1 MWPKKIFPQHSLL
14 TQPLDNNGERKQFA
28 DQEVERGRGRR
39 KLWSSE
45 KMMSDHQMFKNGSF
59 LDSQRLL
66 FSRFWTWGILG
77 TQTRRRGHK
86 ACPGE
91 VNISGAKNNMLFSII
106 QIIIWKIWSVKH
118 ISFPARC
125 GHLKRPRSRAAGEH
139 LKLQVAN
146 KLIVKGKE
154 YETQLS
160 KVQDHALSVFQTSS
174 RDDPA
179 KKAQVQDIRKSSRLK
194 NQPCPRPVGLAGSL
208 ESGPS

>member
-1 MWPKKIFPQHSLL
+1 MYFLL
-14 TQPLDNNGERKQFA
+14 IQPLDNNGEREQFA
-28 DQEVERGRGRR
+28 DQEVERGRWRR

-77 TQTRRRGHK
+77 TQTRRRDHK

-91 VNISGAKNNMLFSII
+91 VNISGGKNNMLFSII
-106 QIIIWKIWSVKH
+106 QNIFWKIWSVKH

-125 GHLKRPRSRAAGEH
+125 GHLKRPRSRVAGEH

-146 KLIVKGKE
+146 KLIGKDKE
-154 YETQLS
+154 YETRLS
-160 KVQDHALSVFQTSS
+160 KVQDHTDNLLYFRPPLVMTPQ
-174 RDDPA
+174 RR
-179 KKAQVQDIRKSSRLK
+179 RKCKISE
-194 NQPCPRPVGLAGSL
+194 NPVV
-208 ESGPS
+208 